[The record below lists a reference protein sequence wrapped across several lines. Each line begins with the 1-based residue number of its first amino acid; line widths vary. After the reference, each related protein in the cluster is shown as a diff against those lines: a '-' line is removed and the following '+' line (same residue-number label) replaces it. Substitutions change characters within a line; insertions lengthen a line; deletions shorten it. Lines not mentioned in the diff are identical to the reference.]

1 MDRFL
6 ETFLIAVEAGA
17 IYSSLALAIVI
28 VYRTSRLLNFAQ
40 GEMAMFSTF
49 LVWQFTEWGLPIWG
63 AIVAGLVVS
72 FVMGALIER
81 LLIRPVGNASSNPLA
96 VVIVT
101 IGLFLA
107 LNGLAGYLW
116 GRQGDTL
123 PNPFPDDFW
132 EIAGVRVNAVTIG
145 CLVVLLAEVVFLML
159 LFQRTKLGLAL
170 RAVASNEESSRLVG
184 VPVGWMLMAG
194 WGLAAA
200 IGAMA
205 GVLAV
210 AAVPSHA
217 FDPNFMVGT
226 LVFAFAAATLGG
238 FDSVIGAVVG
248 GMIVALVEKFSAQY
262 IDAVGTDLAVG
273 SAFVLIIVVLLVRP
287 QGLFGTA
294 EVTRV

>member
-1 MDRFL
+1 VTEFF
-6 ETFLIAVEAGA
+6 ETLLIAVEAGA
-17 IYSSLALAIVI
+17 IYSSLALSIVI

-40 GEMAMFSTF
+40 GEMAMFSIF
-49 LVWQFTEWGLPIWG
+49 IVWQFNEWGLPIWG
-63 AIVAGLVVS
+63 AIAAGLVVS
-72 FVMGALIER
+72 FIGGALIER
-81 LLIRPVGNASSNPLA
+81 LLIRPVGSASSNPLA

-107 LNGLAGYLW
+107 LNGLAGYVW
-116 GRQGDTL
+116 GRQGETL

-132 EIAGVRVNAVTIG
+132 EVGDVRVSAVTIG
-145 CLVVLLAEVVFLML
+145 CLVVLAVEVIALTL

-170 RAVASNEESSRLVG
+170 RAVASNEQSSRLVG
-184 VPVGWMLMAG
+184 VPVGRMLMTG

-238 FDSVIGAVVG
+238 FDSVIGAIVG
-248 GMIVALVEKFSAQY
+248 GMVVAIVEKFSAQY
-262 IDAVGTDLAVG
+262 VDAIGTDLAVG

>member
-1 MDRFL
+1 MERFF
-6 ETFLIAVEAGA
+6 ETLLIALEAGA
-17 IYSSLALAIVI
+17 IYASLALAIVI

-49 LVWQFTEWGLPIWG
+49 VVWQFTEWGLGIWL

-81 LLIRPVGNASSNPLA
+81 LLIRPVGSASSNPLA

-107 LNGLAGYLW
+107 LNGLAGYIW
-116 GRQGDTL
+116 GRQGETL

-132 EIAGVRVNAVTIG
+132 EVGGVRINAVTVG
-145 CLVVLLAEVVFLML
+145 CLVVLAIEVVALTV

-184 VPVGWMLMAG
+184 VPVGWMLMTG
-194 WGLAAA
+194 WGLATA

-210 AAVPSHA
+210 SAVPSHA

-238 FDSVIGAVVG
+238 FDSVIGAIVG
-248 GMIVALVEKFSAQY
+248 GIVVAIVEKFSAQY

-273 SAFVLIIVVLLVRP
+273 SAFVLILVVLLVRP